1 MATQTSVSL
10 ARLLCWLSPALLL
23 LPFQRARRVPT
34 SPKSSPSPSGA
45 RLTFACEL
53 LRAGVRHAR
62 HVAEIY
68 TEAIAEAGTSS
79 GTTRCSVTSACR
91 EGVGLVCHT
100 SGVGKDANQASLKP
114 PP

>member
-34 SPKSSPSPSGA
+34 SPKASPSPSGA

-68 TEAIAEAGTSS
+68 TEASAEAGTSS
-79 GTTRCSVTSACR
+79 GTTAT
-91 EGVGLVCHT
+91 
-100 SGVGKDANQASLKP
+100 P
-114 PP
+114 